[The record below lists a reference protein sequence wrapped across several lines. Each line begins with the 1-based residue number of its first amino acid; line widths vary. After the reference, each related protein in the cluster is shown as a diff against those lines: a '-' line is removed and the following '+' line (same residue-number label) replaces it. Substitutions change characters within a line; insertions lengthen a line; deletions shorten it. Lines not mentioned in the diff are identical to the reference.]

1 MKVNI
6 EQVLQSERAWEYILL
21 DIVESEELDPW
32 DIDITKLTENYTKRI
47 KKMKS
52 LDLRIPARLILAAA
66 ILLKMQ
72 SDELVMTEEDT
83 EMFEELFYD
92 EELEEEY
99 EEGEEPSMLD
109 LRVKRKPVRKVT
121 LGDLVT
127 NLQKALEKKEE
138 KPPEYEPEEFE
149 LKLEEIDISKKID
162 EIYAKILKSHLDKIA
177 FSKLIKNRSR
187 GEVIDTLLPLLHLA
201 NNRKIDL
208 EQKKFF
214 EELFV
219 IPKEKEEKAK

>member
-32 DIDITKLTENYTKRI
+32 DIDVTKLTESYTKRI

-66 ILLKMQ
+66 VLLKMQ
-72 SDELVMTEEDT
+72 SDELVMTEEDN

-149 LKLEEIDISKKID
+149 LKLEEVDISKKID

-177 FSKLIKNRSR
+177 FSKLLKNKSR
-187 GEVIDTLLPLLHLA
+187 DEVIDTLLPLLHLA

-219 IPKEKEEKAK
+219 VPKKEKKAK